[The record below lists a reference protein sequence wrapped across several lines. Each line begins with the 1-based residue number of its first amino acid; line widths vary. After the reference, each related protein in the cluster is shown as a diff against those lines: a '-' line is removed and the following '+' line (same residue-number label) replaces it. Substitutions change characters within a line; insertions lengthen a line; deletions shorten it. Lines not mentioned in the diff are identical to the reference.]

1 MRYLAEHHTINN
13 MGKLIFKNEHSYP
26 VNLQLFLHKENGVS
40 KKLITRLKRQN
51 SGITRNGELIRT
63 IDDVYPGD
71 IIVVHTDDEKTLEPN
86 GELSVRVV
94 FENDSFVV
102 FDKPQKMPVHPSI
115 NHYRDTLGNYFSY
128 LYPGITFRPVNR
140 LDRNTSGLCVVAKNQ
155 YCAYRLQNNIRKV
168 YYAIVSGI
176 PQISGT
182 IDAPIAR
189 QNESMITRCVSQ
201 SGQRAVTHY
210 ELISSCGKYSYVKI
224 NLETGRTHQ
233 IRVHFSYIG
242 HPLAGDDM
250 YGGCCDDTDR
260 QALCCGEMSIF
271 DEKENQDFYLSVPPN
286 DEMKKIFE
294 MYNFK

>member
-1 MRYLAEHHTINN
+1 MKE
-13 MGKLIFKNEHSYP
+13 LIFKNEHSYS
-26 VNLQLFLHKENGVS
+26 VNLQQFLQKENGVS

-51 SGITRNGELIRT
+51 LGITRNGELIRT
-63 IDDVYPGD
+63 IDDVYPGET
-71 IIVVHTDDEKTLEPN
+71 IILHIDDEQSLEPN
-86 GELSVRVV
+86 GDLSVKIVY
-94 FENDSFVV
+94 ENDSFVV

-115 NHYRDTLGNYFSY
+115 NHYRDTLGNYFSF
-128 LYPGITFRPVNR
+128 LYPTLTFRPVNR

-155 YCAYRLQNNIRKV
+155 YSAYRLQKNISKV
-168 YYAIVSGI
+168 YYAIVCGT
-176 PQISGT
+176 PDISGT

-189 QNESMITRCVSQ
+189 LKESVITRCVSP

-210 ELISSCGKYSYVKI
+210 ELISSCGKYSFVKI

-260 QALCCGEMSIF
+260 QALCCGEMTISG
-271 DEKENQDFYLSVPPN
+271 ENNINISVPPN
-286 DEMKKIFE
+286 DEMKKIFG
-294 MYNFK
+294 MYDFR